1 MPKVTDNPVR
11 KDPNEMHWHA
21 LYVRSRAEKKVY
33 DQLVDQGYEA
43 YLPLITR
50 VKQWSDRKK
59 KVEEPLFKSYVFVRN
74 NERQHYFVLGVYG
87 VVRFVTFEHEAVV
100 VPEKQILAIKKYI
113 DNPVENEEDLKN
125 IDLKEGQLVRITNGP
140 MQGLTGR
147 LISVKSKRR
156 LLVNIDVVG
165 QSIPVSLPRTKVEP
179 IEEKKDTTI
188 DYNEK
193 M

>member
-1 MPKVTDNPVR
+1 MPKQTDKPV
-11 KDPNEMHWHA
+11 KNDSDKMYWHA

-33 DQLVDQGYEA
+33 EQLNDMGYEA

-50 VKQWSDRKK
+50 VKQWSDRKM

-74 NERQHYFVLGVYG
+74 NERQHYYVLGVYG
-87 VVRFVTFEHEAVV
+87 VVRFVTFEHKAVV
-100 VPEKQILAIKKYI
+100 VPDKQIVAIKKYI
-113 DNPVENEEDLKN
+113 DNPVDDEDDLRN

-140 MQGLTGR
+140 MQGLTGH

-156 LLVNIDVVG
+156 LLINIDVVG

-179 IEEKKDTTI
+179 IEENKETVI
-188 DYNEK
+188 HYEENS
-193 M
+193 